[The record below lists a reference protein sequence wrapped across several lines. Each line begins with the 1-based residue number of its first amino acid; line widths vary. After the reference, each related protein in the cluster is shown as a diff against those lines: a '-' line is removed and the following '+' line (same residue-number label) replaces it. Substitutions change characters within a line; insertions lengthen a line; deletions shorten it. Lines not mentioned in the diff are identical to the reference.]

1 MGWLTL
7 YAGLAG
13 GADIILLPEIPYDI
27 NIVCDALTKRS
38 KAGKRFS
45 ILAVAEGAISREDA
59 KMSKKELKEK
69 KKSGVVYPSVAYE
82 IGAKIQEVIGSEVRV
97 TVPGHMQR
105 GGEPCAYD
113 RVLATRLGAAAAR
126 LIAEERYGYMVAV
139 KNNDITQVPLSEVA
153 GRLKTVDP
161 ECSMIKEAKM
171 VGISFGDE

>member
-1 MGWLTL
+1 MCIR
-7 YAGLAG
+7 
-13 GADIILLPEIPYDI
+13 D
-27 NIVCDALTKRS
+27 RS

-105 GGEPCAYD
+105 GGEPCSYD
-113 RVLATRLGAAAAR
+113 QMCIRDSPRTSAFLTG
-126 LIAEERYGYMVAV
+126 
-139 KNNDITQVPLSEVA
+139 
-153 GRLKTVDP
+153 
-161 ECSMIKEAKM
+161 C
-171 VGISFGDE
+171 

>member
-1 MGWLTL
+1 M
-7 YAGLAG
+7 
-13 GADIILLPEIPYDI
+13 
-27 NIVCDALTKRS
+27 CDALTKRS

-105 GGEPCAYD
+105 GGEPCSYD
-113 RVLATRLGAAAAR
+113 RVLATR
-126 LIAEERYGYMVAV
+126 
-139 KNNDITQVPLSEVA
+139 S
-153 GRLKTVDP
+153 
-161 ECSMIKEAKM
+161 SMATWWR
-171 VGISFGDE
+171 